1 MAHYYGR
8 DTIDDLLS
16 GVRSPPRKHQ
26 SPTERY
32 MRSPLSE
39 LINDARRAQRRKS
52 CDDILREAREAELQ
66 AESARLREE
75 ISRLEAERAAAK
87 RAYAEAK
94 PPPPPPSPRQLYDT
108 LGISRD
114 ASEADV
120 KKAYR
125 KQCLRHHPDKG
136 GDAEAFQKVKDAHD
150 VLSDPQKRAVYD
162 AKGDRGLK
170 RIEEVLPERD
180 VE

>member
-1 MAHYYGR
+1 MAHYYNSEYS
-8 DTIDDLLS
+8 DTIDDLLNGIS
-16 GVRSPPRKHQ
+16 SPPRKHQ

-52 CDDILREAREAELQ
+52 CDDVLREAREAELH

-75 ISRLEAERAAAK
+75 IARLEAERAAAK
-87 RAYAEAK
+87 RHLDAV
-94 PPPPPPSPRQLYDT
+94 PPPPPSPRQLYDT
-108 LGISRD
+108 LGIQRD
-114 ASEADV
+114 ASDSEI

-125 KQCLRHHPDKG
+125 KQCLKHHPDKG

-150 VLSDPQKRAVYD
+150 VMSDPQKRAVYD
-162 AKGDRGLK
+162 A
-170 RIEEVLPERD
+170 
-180 VE
+180 

>member
-39 LINDARRAQRRKS
+39 LINDARRGQRRRS
-52 CDDILREAREAELQ
+52 CDDVLREAREAELQ

-75 ISRLEAERAAAK
+75 ISRLEAERAAA
-87 RAYAEAK
+87 RARA
-94 PPPPPPSPRQLYDT
+94 PS
-108 LGISRD
+108 
-114 ASEADV
+114 
-120 KKAYR
+120 
-125 KQCLRHHPDKG
+125 
-136 GDAEAFQKVKDAHD
+136 
-150 VLSDPQKRAVYD
+150 
-162 AKGDRGLK
+162 
-170 RIEEVLPERD
+170 
-180 VE
+180 

>member
-75 ISRLEAERAAAK
+75 ISRLEAERAAASA
-87 RAYAEAK
+87 RT
-94 PPPPPPSPRQLYDT
+94 PRPCRRRRRRRLGNCTTRWACQGT
-108 LGISRD
+108 LPT
-114 ASEADV
+114 V
-120 KKAYR
+120 K
-125 KQCLRHHPDKG
+125 
-136 GDAEAFQKVKDAHD
+136 
-150 VLSDPQKRAVYD
+150 
-162 AKGDRGLK
+162 
-170 RIEEVLPERD
+170 
-180 VE
+180 